1 MAEGGRN
8 LRINPFIVAEDH
20 IKTGEKWDEWLEEL
34 EQECDF
40 SASAK
45 QQIRRSGNTEIRK
58 ESDRS
63 SGR

>member
-20 IKTGEKWDEWLEEL
+20 IATGEKWDEWLEEL

-40 SASAK
+40 SASSSKNAIFPH
-45 QQIRRSGNTEIRK
+45 Q
-58 ESDRS
+58 RS
-63 SGR
+63 SR